1 MKYSKLSDDQMAKRV
16 IEICQEENLNYTE
29 DGIEAILFTAQGD
42 MRQALNNLQCTASGY
57 GLVNA
62 ENVYKVCDEP
72 HPDLMR
78 ELYENCAQAEFKEAF
93 AGLDKLYKMG
103 YSTDDIL
110 STMSR
115 VVKYI
120 DVPEALKLE
129 FIKEVA
135 KTHTL
140 AVQGMNGRV
149 QLAGLAARLSMK
161 QKELAEMTE
170 NDL

>member
-1 MKYSKLSDDQMAKRV
+1 MAKRV
-16 IEICQEENLNYTE
+16 IEIAKIENLNFTE

-57 GLVNA
+57 GLINA

-78 ELYENCAQAEFKEAF
+78 DLFENCAQGEFKDAF

-110 STMSR
+110 TTMSR

-140 AVQGMNGRV
+140 AVQGMTGRV
-149 QLAGLAARLSMK
+149 QLAGLAARLSKK
-161 QKELAEMTE
+161 QRELADASE